1 MVQLM
6 FKLRDYGLV
15 SPVSG
20 IYKIFTDSSDKVYVG
35 SSVDM
40 KKRAYTHYHSIVKG
54 RHHSR
59 GLQSASLV
67 GEVFFEVLEY
77 CDRVSLYEREDYWVS
92 HFNSIECGYN
102 TYRPANNLR
111 CKRPPDNT
119 GHALAV
125 IKVELLSYLLLSF
138 IKDEVE
144 EHQIYETLCD
154 VVGRDNPEEFKHRLL
169 PEDTILNLKPCWRY
183 YCSLYMS
190 AEVANYFSCQAVTS
204 FDDFI
209 EGKTISALVRHVR
222 LLKRYSEANDVRIHA
237 VIDRLENVVLD
248 INGITGNLK

>member
-1 MVQLM
+1 M

-20 IYKIFTDSSDKVYVG
+20 IYKISTDSSSQVYVG

-40 KKRAYTHYHSIVKG
+40 KKRAYAHYHSLVKG
-54 RHHSR
+54 HHHSR

-92 HFNSIECGYN
+92 HFNSIESGYN

-111 CKRPPDNT
+111 CKKQPNNT

-138 IKDEVE
+138 IKDEAE
-144 EHQIYETLCD
+144 EHQIYEILCD
-154 VVGRDNPEEFKHRLL
+154 VVGKDNPEEFKHRLL
-169 PEDTILNLKPCWRY
+169 PEDTLLNLKPCWRH

-190 AEVANYFSCQAVTS
+190 AEVANYFSCRAVTN

-209 EGKTISALVRHVR
+209 EGKTISALFRHIR
-222 LLKRYSEANDVRIHA
+222 LLKRYSEANDARIHA
-237 VIDRLENVVLD
+237 VIDRLENAVS
-248 INGITGNLK
+248 GIIGNMK